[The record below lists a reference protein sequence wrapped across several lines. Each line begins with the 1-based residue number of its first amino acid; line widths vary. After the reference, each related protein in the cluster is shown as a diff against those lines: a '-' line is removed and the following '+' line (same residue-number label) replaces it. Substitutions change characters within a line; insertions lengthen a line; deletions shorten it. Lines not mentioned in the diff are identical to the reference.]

1 MKNRV
6 TPSIIHK
13 LVYETKVKE
22 AMSSDVVSVAPDDP
36 ILSIRKILREKRI
49 SGLLVVDDKKLVGI
63 ISLDNFINCVM
74 DGNMDES
81 VRENMSC
88 DVEFVHNDELL
99 IHAGRKFEEF
109 GYGRLPVLKR
119 ETGELV
125 GIITK
130 GDIVK
135 CLFRKLEIDYYK
147 EDVQKYRASH
157 IFEDISSDDTTISFK
172 YKIKGGAFKTAGEK
186 SGYMKVNLLRLG
198 IPPKIARRATIASCE
213 AEMNIIIFTDGGEL
227 LVNVDESKIKVNAI
241 DNGPG
246 IPDLDN
252 ALRPGFSTAPD
263 WVREMGF
270 GAGMGLPNI
279 KECSD
284 EMRIESEVGKGTDLE
299 FIVNTA

>member
-6 TPSIIHK
+6 TPLITHELS
-13 LVYETKVKE
+13 YETKVME
-22 AMSSDVVSVAPDDP
+22 AMSGDVVSVAPDEP
-36 ILSIRKILREKRI
+36 ILNIRKILRENRI
-49 SGLLVVDDKKLVGI
+49 SGLPVVENKKLIGVF
-63 ISLDNFINCVM
+63 SLDNLISCIM
-74 DGNMDES
+74 DGSMNSS
-81 VRENMSC
+81 VRESMSS
-88 DVEFVHNDELL
+88 DVEFIYSDELL
-99 IHAGRKFEEF
+99 IHAVRKFQEF
-109 GYGRLPVLKR
+109 GYGRFPVLER
-119 ETGELV
+119 ETEELV

-130 GDIVK
+130 GDIIR
-135 CLFRKLEIDYYK
+135 CLLGKLEDDYHV
-147 EDVQKYRASH
+147 EEVQKYRASH

-172 YKIKGGAFKTAGEK
+172 YKIKGGAYKTAGEK
-186 SGYMKVNLLRLG
+186 SGYLKMNLLRLG
-198 IPPKIARRATIASCE
+198 IPPKITRRATIASCE

-227 LVNVDESKIKVNAI
+227 LVNVDDSTIKVHAI

-246 IPDLDN
+246 IPDLDS

-299 FIVNTA
+299 FIVNMA